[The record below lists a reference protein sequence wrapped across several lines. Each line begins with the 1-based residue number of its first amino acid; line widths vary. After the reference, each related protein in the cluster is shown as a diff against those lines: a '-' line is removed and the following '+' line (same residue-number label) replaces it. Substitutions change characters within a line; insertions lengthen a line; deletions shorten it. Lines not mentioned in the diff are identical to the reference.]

1 VIPELPPEQRVER
14 APSQPITS
22 AVGEPSALAVLRNR
36 PFLLLW
42 LSQAATQIGGNMVIF
57 GLTFI
62 IFSSTN
68 SSAAVSGLLLTFLVP
83 SVLFSAVAGVY
94 VDRLDRRR
102 ILVVTNLIRAG
113 AFGAMLLV
121 GDHLLLLYL
130 LNTLVAIA
138 STLFAP
144 AEAAMIPRLVP
155 RSQLLAANGIFTLT
169 LNAAFPIGF
178 ALLGG
183 IVVNLAGAP
192 ALLMLVALLYLVAA
206 GFCYTLP
213 PAPPAEEGDREH
225 PTVLGAVHDA
235 EQAVG
240 STFGQLSEGIDFIRQ
255 NRSVSWSLVYLGV
268 TASLIGVLGSLG
280 PGFASK
286 TLGLNPKDIVVVVLP
301 MGFGIVMG
309 LLLLNSYGRLL
320 PRRRLIEGGLISLG
334 VLIVLLSLAGP
345 ITRFLQRVQTAS
357 RLVDP
362 SSLVSLLAVV
372 VAIAILTGIAYAIV
386 AISSQTQLQEDLPA
400 DVRGR
405 VYGVLF
411 TLISVASFVPI
422 IVVGPI
428 ADIVGTTPVILLVGI
443 LTTLAGA
450 ASVVSHRGTSTG
462 ATLPPIAPPEPSD
475 RMTLATEDDE
485 RRD

>member
-1 VIPELPPEQRVER
+1 
-14 APSQPITS
+14 
-22 AVGEPSALAVLRNR
+22 
-36 PFLLLW
+36 
-42 LSQAATQIGGNMVIF
+42 
-57 GLTFI
+57 
-62 IFSSTN
+62 
-68 SSAAVSGLLLTFLVP
+68 
-83 SVLFSAVAGVY
+83 
-94 VDRLDRRR
+94 
-102 ILVVTNLIRAG
+102 
-113 AFGAMLLV
+113 
-121 GDHLLLLYL
+121 
-130 LNTLVAIA
+130 
-138 STLFAP
+138 
-144 AEAAMIPRLVP
+144 MIPRLVP

>member
-1 VIPELPPEQRVER
+1 MIPELPPEQRVER

-102 ILVVTNLIRAG
+102 ILVVTNLIRAA

-362 SSLVSLLAVV
+362 YRGHLVADAAPGGPACGRPGARIRGPVHPHLGCQLRADHRRRTDRRHRGHDPGHPAGGHPHDPGRRCVCCESPGHVDRRDAAAHCATR
-372 VAIAILTGIAYAIV
+372 AIR
-386 AISSQTQLQEDLPA
+386 SHDPR
-400 DVRGR
+400 DRGR
-405 VYGVLF
+405 
-411 TLISVASFVPI
+411 
-422 IVVGPI
+422 
-428 ADIVGTTPVILLVGI
+428 
-443 LTTLAGA
+443 
-450 ASVVSHRGTSTG
+450 
-462 ATLPPIAPPEPSD
+462 
-475 RMTLATEDDE
+475 
-485 RRD
+485 

>member
-1 VIPELPPEQRVER
+1 
-14 APSQPITS
+14 
-22 AVGEPSALAVLRNR
+22 
-36 PFLLLW
+36 
-42 LSQAATQIGGNMVIF
+42 MVIF

-102 ILVVTNLIRAG
+102 ILVVTNLIRAA

-372 VAIAILTGIAYAIV
+372 VAIAILTGIGFTMSLFIGTLAFDAAPGGPACGRPGARIRGPVHPHLGCQLRADHRRRTDRRHRGHDPGHPAGGHPHDPGRRCVCCESPGHVDRRDAAAHCATRAIR
-386 AISSQTQLQEDLPA
+386 SHDPR
-400 DVRGR
+400 DRGR
-405 VYGVLF
+405 
-411 TLISVASFVPI
+411 
-422 IVVGPI
+422 
-428 ADIVGTTPVILLVGI
+428 
-443 LTTLAGA
+443 
-450 ASVVSHRGTSTG
+450 
-462 ATLPPIAPPEPSD
+462 
-475 RMTLATEDDE
+475 
-485 RRD
+485 

>member
-1 VIPELPPEQRVER
+1 MIPELPPEQRVER
-14 APSQPITS
+14 AHSQPITS

-36 PFLLLW
+36 PVLLLW

-102 ILVVTNLIRAG
+102 ILVITNLIRAA

-138 STLFAP
+138 STFFAP

-155 RSQLLAANGIFTLT
+155 RGQLLAANGIFTLT

-213 PAPPAEEGDREH
+213 PAPPAEEGDH

-235 EQAVG
+235 EAAVG

-320 PRRRLIEGGLISLG
+320 PRRRLIEGGLIALG

-357 RLVDP
+357 RLVDQA
-362 SSLVSLLAVV
+362 SLVSLLAVV

-443 LTTLAGA
+443 LTTLAGG

-462 ATLPPIAPPEPSD
+462 ASVVPLPPPEPAEA
-475 RMTLATEDDE
+475 MVVAPADDE
-485 RRD
+485 HRD